1 MTSPCEQTVQQMW
14 SGRQVPEQ
22 QPQSGAETATA
33 TTRKVAIICSHGGL
47 DEVYPS
53 LILANAARQSG
64 IEAFV
69 FFTFWGLDAITE
81 SKVDSLHLNLAGQ
94 PSSGMP
100 TMLAG
105 LPGMERLA
113 ATLMQKQMTELDL
126 PNVREMITILEESG
140 ATLYACELAMKMF
153 KREKGDLLPQVKDV
167 ITAGDFFD
175 LALGAQIIFT

>member
-1 MTSPCEQTVQQMW
+1 MT
-14 SGRQVPEQ
+14 
-22 QPQSGAETATA
+22 ETASAQALAAA
-33 TTRKVAIICSHGGL
+33 TDAAPTRKVAIICSHGGL

-81 SKVDSLHLNLAGQ
+81 KKVDHLHLNLVGQ

-100 TMLAG
+100 TMVAG

-113 ATLMQKQMTELDL
+113 ASMMQKQMAELDL
-126 PNVREMITILEESG
+126 PTVREFIGILDESG
-140 ATLYACELAMKMF
+140 AELYACELAMKMF
-153 KREKGDLLPQVKDV
+153 KREKSDLLPQVKDV
-167 ITAGDFFD
+167 ITAGDFYD
-175 LALGAQIIFT
+175 LAAGAQIIFT